1 MMELPVVNLVKLI
14 LRIHYI
20 KSLETKKSGHTMRLG
35 VFMREE
41 ITLLIKFLLNV

>member
-20 KSLETKKSGHTMRLG
+20 KSLETKKSGHTMQLG
-35 VFMREE
+35 AFMVEE
-41 ITLLIKFLLNV
+41 ITLLIRFLLNV